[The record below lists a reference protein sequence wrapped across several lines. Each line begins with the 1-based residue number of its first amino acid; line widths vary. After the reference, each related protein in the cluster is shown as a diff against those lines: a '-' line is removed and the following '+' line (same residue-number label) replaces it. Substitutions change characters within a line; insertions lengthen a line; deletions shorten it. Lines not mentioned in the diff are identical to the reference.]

1 MKNQFGGMMK
11 KKGIRALAF
20 VVGLVLMVAGAFGQA
35 ATPGPTPVPDPNAGV
50 HFVTDT
56 AFYQM
61 SSGKQATVFSARVPL
76 TPKFSG
82 VFSQW
87 LVPPVNGNISLAG
100 VEYRR
105 SLADLLK
112 NSSMNPDLKKLEIFA
127 RGQIGTEIDSD
138 NSRNFA
144 YGIEGGLEFPV
155 GTVAGGVIKTGV
167 RIGFLGLPYE
177 GTHFVLGSQ
186 ATISPQVSV
195 SF

>member
-1 MKNQFGGMMK
+1 MKVFS
-11 KKGIRALAF
+11 F
-20 VVGLVLMVAGAFGQA
+20 VVVFVLMVASAFGQA
-35 ATPGPTPVPDPNAGV
+35 AAPTPTPVPDPNDGV

-61 SSGKQATVFSARVPL
+61 SSGKNATVFSARVPL
-76 TPKFSG
+76 TARFSG

-87 LVPPVNGNISLAG
+87 LVPPVNGNISMAG

-112 NSSMNPDLKKLEIFA
+112 NASVNPELKKFEIFA

-177 GTHFVLGSQ
+177 GAHYVLGSQ